1 MLRSPQTR
9 LSHLTSMNKDWVL
22 TQESFEALLT
32 WLDSNRDIA
41 GQKYEQIRTRLIK
54 LFACRGCCEP
64 EDLADETINRVTNR
78 LGEIAATFT
87 GEPALYFFGV
97 ANKVYLEYLRRRPT
111 PSLPIATESSE
122 EAELQSQCL
131 DRCIGRLTPVNRTLV
146 LQYYQEDKRAKI
158 EHRKQLADSLGI
170 AVNALRIRAH
180 RIRRSLQN
188 CVEECLNEATA

>member
-1 MLRSPQTR
+1 
-9 LSHLTSMNKDWVL
+9 MNKDWVL

-54 LFACRGCCEP
+54 IFACRGCNES
-64 EDLADETINRVTNR
+64 EDLADETINRVTHR
-78 LGEIAATFT
+78 LREIGATFT

-97 ANKVYLEYLRRRPT
+97 ANKVYLEYLRKRPT
-111 PSLPIATESSE
+111 PSLPMATESSE

-131 DRCIGRLTPVNRTLV
+131 DRCIGQLTLVNRELV
-146 LQYYQEDKRAKI
+146 LQYYQENKRAKI
-158 EHRKQLADSLGI
+158 EHRKHLADHLGI

-188 CVEECLNEATA
+188 CVEECLNEARLEMI

>member
-1 MLRSPQTR
+1 
-9 LSHLTSMNKDWVL
+9 MNKDWVL

-32 WLDSNRDIA
+32 WLDSNRDSA
-41 GQKYEQIRTRLIK
+41 GQRYEQIRTRLIK
-54 LFACRGCCEP
+54 IFACRGCCEP

-78 LGEIAATFT
+78 LGEIGPTFT

-97 ANKVYLEYLRRRPT
+97 ANKVFLEYLRRKPT

-122 EAELQSQCL
+122 EAEHQSQCL
-131 DRCIGRLTPVNRTLV
+131 DRCIGRLTPDNRALV

-158 EHRKQLADSLGI
+158 ENRKQLADRLGI

>member
-1 MLRSPQTR
+1 MLGSRQTR

-54 LFACRGCCEP
+54 IFACRGCNES

-78 LGEIAATFT
+78 LREIGATFT

-97 ANKVYLEYLRRRPT
+97 ANKVHLEYLRRKPT
-111 PSLPIATESSE
+111 PSLPVATESSE
-122 EAELQSQCL
+122 EAERQSQCL
-131 DRCIGRLTPVNRTLV
+131 DRCVGQLTPVNRTLV
-146 LQYYQEDKRAKI
+146 LQYYQENKRAKI
-158 EHRKQLADSLGI
+158 EHRRQLADGLGI

-188 CVEECLNEATA
+188 CVQECLNEATA

>member
-1 MLRSPQTR
+1 
-9 LSHLTSMNKDWVL
+9 MNKDWVL

-54 LFACRGCCEP
+54 IFQCRGCCEP
-64 EDLADETINRVTNR
+64 EDLADETINRVTKR
-78 LGEIAATFT
+78 LGAIRATFT

-97 ANKVYLEYLRRRPT
+97 ANKIYLEYLRRKPT

-122 EAELQSQCL
+122 EAERQSRCL
-131 DRCIGRLTPVNRTLV
+131 DRCVGQLTPINRELV
-146 LQYYQEDKRAKI
+146 LQYYQENKRAKI
-158 EHRKQLADSLGI
+158 EHRKQLADRLGI

-188 CVEECLNEATA
+188 CVKECLNEATAEMK

>member
-1 MLRSPQTR
+1 MLGSSQTR

-32 WLDSNRDIA
+32 WLDSNRDSA

-54 LFACRGCCEP
+54 IFACRGCNES
-64 EDLADETINRVTNR
+64 EDLADETINRVTHR
-78 LGEIAATFT
+78 LREIGATFT

-122 EAELQSQCL
+122 EAELQFQCL
-131 DRCIGRLTPVNRTLV
+131 DRCIGQLNLVNRELV
-146 LQYYQEDKRAKI
+146 LQYYQENKRAKI
-158 EHRKQLADSLGI
+158 EHRKHLADRLGI

-188 CVEECLNEATA
+188 CVQECLNEATA

>member
-1 MLRSPQTR
+1 
-9 LSHLTSMNKDWVL
+9 MNKDWVL

-41 GQKYEQIRTRLIK
+41 GEKYEQIRTRLIK
-54 LFACRGCCEP
+54 IFACRGCNES

-78 LGEIAATFT
+78 LREIGATFT

-97 ANKVYLEYLRRRPT
+97 ANKVHLEFLRRKPT

-122 EAELQSQCL
+122 EAGEEAELQSQCL
-131 DRCIGRLTPVNRTLV
+131 DRCIGQLTQVNRELV
-146 LQYYQEDKRAKI
+146 MEYYQENKRAKI
-158 EHRKQLADSLGI
+158 EHRKHLADRLGI

-188 CVEECLNEATA
+188 CVQECLNEATA